1 MGIPLISGRDFDA
14 RDQLKSPAVAL
25 INETAAKQFYP
36 GEDPIGKRL
45 KIWWNIPEVEI
56 IGVARDIRHAELQ
69 SKPEPC
75 VFLAN
80 SQVPSYIASLL
91 VRTSGDPLAMIGAVK
106 EQIRS
111 VDPEQGVAQVETME
125 DLIAASVARPKLQTL
140 LLGAFGV
147 IALVLACVGIYG
159 VIAYSVVQRIRE
171 IGVRMALG
179 AAPQS
184 ILALVLR
191 QGLGLTAAGVA
202 AGLIASIALT
212 RYLQTLLFEVKPTDP
227 LVVGAVTALVLAV
240 AALACWVPAR
250 RATRVDPV
258 VVLRQE

>member
-1 MGIPLISGRDFDA
+1 
-14 RDQLKSPAVAL
+14 
-25 INETAAKQFYP
+25 
-36 GEDPIGKRL
+36 
-45 KIWWNIPEVEI
+45 VEI
-56 IGVARDIRHAELQ
+56 IGVVRDIRHAELQ

-80 SQVPSYIASLL
+80 SQVPSYRASLL
-91 VRTSGDPLAMIGAVK
+91 VRTAGDPVSLIAAVK

-125 DLIAASVARPKLQTL
+125 GLIAESVARPKLQTL
-140 LLGAFGV
+140 LMGAFGV

-202 AGLIASIALT
+202 AGLIASFVLT
-212 RYLQTLLFEVKPTDP
+212 
-227 LVVGAVTALVLAV
+227 
-240 AALACWVPAR
+240 
-250 RATRVDPV
+250 
-258 VVLRQE
+258 